1 MAGAVDEGEVYLLY
15 IQFTEVLFDVVEGYH
30 RIRRTVRGI
39 AEPWRRRRRRR
50 RRQKETE
57 GRRRRKKQTEEE
69 ADGSRRRQ
77 SLKKMG

>member
-1 MAGAVDEGEVYLLY
+1 MAGAVDEGEVDLLY
-15 IQFTEVLFDVVEGYH
+15 IQFAEVLFDVVEGYH

-50 RRQKETE
+50 RQKEAE
-57 GRRRRKKQTEEE
+57 GGRRRQKQTEEE
-69 ADGSRRRQ
+69 ADGGRRRQ